1 MTTIRIL
8 SCAEAE
14 LAEAIDYYNGECAGL
29 GYALAAEVKTP
40 LNRIRA
46 FPEAWPRL
54 SARARRG
61 LVGRF
66 PYGIL
71 YQVRGDEILVLAIM
85 HLRRAPVRWA
95 ERLAEAAAEDE
106 ESRPQR

>member
-1 MTTIRIL
+1 MKTVRIL

-29 GYALAAEVKTP
+29 GYALAAEVKTT
-40 LNRIRA
+40 LNRISA

-71 YQVRGDEILVLAIM
+71 YQVHGDEILVLAIM

-95 ERLAEAAAEDE
+95 ERLAAATPEAEDPKPA
-106 ESRPQR
+106 R